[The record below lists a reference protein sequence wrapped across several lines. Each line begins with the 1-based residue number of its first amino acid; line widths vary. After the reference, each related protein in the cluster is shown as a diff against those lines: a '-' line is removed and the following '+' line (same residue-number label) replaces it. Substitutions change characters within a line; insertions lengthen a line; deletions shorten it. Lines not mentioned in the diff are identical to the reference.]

1 MVECKVS
8 IGDRVRLSHNSVSD
22 IFKGCYATVSDI
34 QESTIFLDIEL
45 ADGSVR
51 RGIRCAVSSQHLITV
66 VDEPMVSIAESQLD
80 LILFA

>member
-8 IGDRVRLSHNSVSD
+8 IGDRVQLSRDVAD

-34 QESTIFLDIEL
+34 RDSTIFLDVEI

-51 RGIRCAVSSQHLITV
+51 RGIRCPVSGQHLITV
-66 VDEPMVSIAESQLD
+66 VDAPMVPIAESQLD

>member
-1 MVECKVS
+1 MFECKVS
-8 IGDRVRLSHNSVSD
+8 IGDRVRLSHDVAD

-34 QESTIFLDIEL
+34 RDSTIFLDIEL

-66 VDEPMVSIAESQLD
+66 VDAHMVPIAESQLD
-80 LILFA
+80 LILFT

>member
-8 IGDRVRLSHNSVSD
+8 IGDRVRLSYDVAD
-22 IFKGCYATVSDI
+22 IFKGRCATVSDI
-34 QESTIFLDIEL
+34 RDSVIFLDIEL

-51 RGIRCAVSSQHLITV
+51 RGVRCYVSSQHLLTVIDVPMTPIT
-66 VDEPMVSIAESQLD
+66 ESQLD